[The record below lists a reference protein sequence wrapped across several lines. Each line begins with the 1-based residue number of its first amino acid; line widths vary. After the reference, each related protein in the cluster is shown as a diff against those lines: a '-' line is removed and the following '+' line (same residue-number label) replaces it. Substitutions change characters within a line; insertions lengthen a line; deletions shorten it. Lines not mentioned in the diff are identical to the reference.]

1 MKEFQGKS
9 ILVPVCTGSSYPEA
23 TVSWKNEKHLL
34 YKEWLGFTISWNHF
48 FSENDSDVNAENEI
62 HATTAPRLISTGA
75 TIDDVQSLVL
85 AAEGMVV
92 CRFKKINTLSAVV
105 TLLAS
110 YCVFNANYPKGHGG
124 HSKNVYLFL
133 EYILLQRSR
142 HALPLNVEAVV
153 GKLK

>member
-1 MKEFQGKS
+1 MTRIYNFMKSF
-9 ILVPVCTGSSYPEA
+9 
-23 TVSWKNEKHLL
+23 
-34 YKEWLGFTISWNHF
+34 F
-48 FSENDSDVNAENEI
+48 FSQNDSDVNAENEI

-85 AAEGMVV
+85 AAEGIVV
-92 CRFKKINTLSAVV
+92 CCFKKINILSAVV

-110 YCVFNANYPKGHGG
+110 YCVFNADYPKDHGG

-142 HALPLNVEAVV
+142 HALPINVEAVV

>member
-1 MKEFQGKS
+1 MKS
-9 ILVPVCTGSSYPEA
+9 L
-23 TVSWKNEKHLL
+23 
-34 YKEWLGFTISWNHF
+34 F
-48 FSENDSDVNAENEI
+48 FSQNDSDVNAENEI
-62 HATTAPRLISTGA
+62 QETTAPRLISTGA

-92 CRFKKINTLSAVV
+92 CRFKKINILSAVV

-110 YCVFNANYPKGHGG
+110 YYVFNADYPKGHGG

-142 HALPLNVEAVV
+142 HALPINVEAVV

>member
-48 FSENDSDVNAENEI
+48 FFFTEWFRCECRKRDTCKNSA
-62 HATTAPRLISTGA
+62 HLISTGA

-92 CRFKKINTLSAVV
+92 CRFKNINILSAVV

-110 YCVFNANYPKGHGG
+110 YCVFNADYFIFMVVIARMCIYFLSTFWCKGADMHCW
-124 HSKNVYLFL
+124 
-133 EYILLQRSR
+133 
-142 HALPLNVEAVV
+142 
-153 GKLK
+153 

>member
-1 MKEFQGKS
+1 MKSF
-9 ILVPVCTGSSYPEA
+9 
-23 TVSWKNEKHLL
+23 
-34 YKEWLGFTISWNHF
+34 F
-48 FSENDSDVNAENEI
+48 FSQNDSDVNAENEI
-62 HATTAPRLISTGA
+62 HATTAPSLISTGA

-92 CRFKKINTLSAVV
+92 CRFKKINILSAVV

-110 YCVFNANYPKGHGG
+110 YYVFNADYPKGHGG

-133 EYILLQRSR
+133 EYILLQGSR
-142 HALPLNVEAVV
+142 HALPINVEAVV

>member
-1 MKEFQGKS
+1 M
-9 ILVPVCTGSSYPEA
+9 
-23 TVSWKNEKHLL
+23 
-34 YKEWLGFTISWNHF
+34 
-48 FSENDSDVNAENEI
+48 NAENEI

-110 YCVFNANYPKGHGG
+110 YCVFNADYFIFMVVIARMCIYFLSTFWCKGADMHC
-124 HSKNVYLFL
+124 
-133 EYILLQRSR
+133 
-142 HALPLNVEAVV
+142 
-153 GKLK
+153 